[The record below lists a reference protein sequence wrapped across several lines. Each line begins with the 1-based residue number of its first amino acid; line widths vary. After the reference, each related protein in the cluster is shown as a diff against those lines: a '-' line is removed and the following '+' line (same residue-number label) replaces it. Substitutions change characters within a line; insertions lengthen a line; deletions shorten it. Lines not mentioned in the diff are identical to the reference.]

1 MLRTSEG
8 GHLLHMG
15 EVADVE
21 IGAVISGYGMMAGR
35 SGSCYATLI
44 IRLKNWDDRP
54 GMNHNIMLVYGR
66 FAFDCKEIKNA
77 KCYPPCKRVKS
88 VDICYL
94 TNFFCTFAT
103 NLGNMRTFNINW
115 LLVFSV
121 LVLLSSCDKDEIK
134 VKRRGE
140 RQIYVLTSEGHIYDL
155 MGDRIMELPD
165 CEYAS
170 EIISDGDDYF
180 VSGKSTKDKVGY
192 WKNGKWNTLHI
203 DFIDNVSHET
213 QGIAKWDY
221 YIYLFDYP
229 YILKNSGIFP
239 IEDCEDFNTSGQCIA
254 VSNGKCYL
262 AGMEYHHGEPNDAV
276 LYYESKGRYAKAIL
290 PKPSPDVSGHATN
303 IYAYDTDHT
312 IVGGHVGTEPCIWVD
327 KELQVLPRTLNPQP
341 YEYDLPLG
349 HVSSTTYLNGHIYAC
364 GYEDDEDHNMR
375 AVLWVDGVPQQIHSG
390 RQEKVLFSF
399 AEELMAYGDDLY
411 MLSFECYE
419 YKLPN
424 GETDTSLDIFI
435 WMNDRIIAKY
445 DHIDIV
451 NFTVV

>member
-1 MLRTSEG
+1 
-8 GHLLHMG
+8 
-15 EVADVE
+15 
-21 IGAVISGYGMMAGR
+21 
-35 SGSCYATLI
+35 
-44 IRLKNWDDRP
+44 
-54 GMNHNIMLVYGR
+54 
-66 FAFDCKEIKNA
+66 
-77 KCYPPCKRVKS
+77 
-88 VDICYL
+88 
-94 TNFFCTFAT
+94 
-103 NLGNMRTFNINW
+103 MRTFKIQ
-115 LLVFSV
+115 LLLAISV
-121 LVLLSSCDKDEIK
+121 LTLMASCDKDEVT

-140 RQIYVLTSEGHIYDL
+140 RQVYVLTSEGHIYDL
-155 MGDRIMELPD
+155 MGDRIMELPN
-165 CEYAS
+165 CKYAS

-192 WKNGKWNTLHI
+192 WKNGKWNTLHV
-203 DFIDNVSHET
+203 DFIENVSHET

-239 IEDCEDFNTSGQCIA
+239 LDDYENFSPSGKCLT

-262 AGMEYHHGEPNDAV
+262 AGGEFYDEEPSNAV
-276 LYYESKGRYAKAIL
+276 LYYEHKGRYAKRIL
-290 PKPSPDVSGHATN
+290 PKPSEDVSGHATT
-303 IYAYDTDHT
+303 IFAYDTVHT

-327 KELQVLPRTLNPQP
+327 KELQVLPRTFDAPP

-375 AVLWVDGVPQQIHSG
+375 AVLWVDGIPQHIHSG

-419 YKLPN
+419 HVLPN
-424 GETDTSLDIFI
+424 GETDTNLDIFI

-445 DHIDIV
+445 NNIDII

>member
-1 MLRTSEG
+1 MRAFYINLI
-8 GHLLHMG
+8 L
-15 EVADVE
+15 V
-21 IGAVISGYGMMAGR
+21 IGA
-35 SGSCYATLI
+35 
-44 IRLKNWDDRP
+44 
-54 GMNHNIMLVYGR
+54 
-66 FAFDCKEIKNA
+66 
-77 KCYPPCKRVKS
+77 
-88 VDICYL
+88 
-94 TNFFCTFAT
+94 
-103 NLGNMRTFNINW
+103 
-115 LLVFSV
+115 
-121 LVLLSSCDKDEIK
+121 LVLLSSCEKDEIK

-239 IEDCEDFNTSGQCIA
+239 LDSCEDFNTSGQCIA

-276 LYYESKGRYAKAIL
+276 LYYEYKGRYAKAIL

-327 KELQVLPRTLNPQP
+327 KELQVLPRTFDAPP

-375 AVLWVDGVPQQIHSG
+375 AVLWVDGIPQHIHSG

-399 AEELMAYGDDLY
+399 AEELMAYGNDLY

-419 YKLPN
+419 HVLPN
-424 GETDTSLDIFI
+424 GETDTNLDIFI

-445 DHIDIV
+445 NNIDII